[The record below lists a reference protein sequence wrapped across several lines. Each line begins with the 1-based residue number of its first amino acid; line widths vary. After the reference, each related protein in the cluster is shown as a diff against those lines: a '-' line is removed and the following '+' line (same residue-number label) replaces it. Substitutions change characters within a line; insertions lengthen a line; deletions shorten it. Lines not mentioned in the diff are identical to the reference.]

1 MHKYLTRR
9 LRFDIAG
16 RAGKAGVARKAIL
29 VLWAGLLSNL
39 ALTATT
45 ANAITE
51 NKEAYKLYAYVKL
64 FNSKEFIC
72 LNALWTK
79 ESQWSSTARNKKS
92 TAAGIPQLLKL
103 TEKDPYKQID
113 LGLKYI
119 SNRYGTPCNAWA
131 FFKVKGYY

>member
-1 MHKYLTRR
+1 MQMDLTHT
-9 LRFDIAG
+9 LRSDIAG
-16 RAGKAGVARKAIL
+16 RAGKAGLARKAIL

-51 NKEAYKLYAYVKL
+51 NKEAYKLYAYAKL

-79 ESQWSSTARNKKS
+79 ESQWSSVARNKKS